1 MGHKGRKRKDPAGK
15 RPPEGTAPA
24 RTGIEVEEEL
34 DLHGLSIA
42 EAMALVDLALTR
54 WAKAG
59 GRLRV
64 IHGHSSGLSDS
75 IKGAL
80 RRNLESVWKSRVA
93 AYRPEP
99 GNPGSTLIRAR
110 NP

>member
-1 MGHKGRKRKDPAGK
+1 MGRKGGKRKGPAGG
-15 RPPEGTAPA
+15 PGPA
-24 RTGIEVEEEL
+24 RVMIETDEEL

-42 EAMALVDLALTR
+42 EAMALVDLALAR
-54 WAKAG
+54 WAPSG
-59 GRLRV
+59 GTLRV
-64 IHGHSSGLSDS
+64 IHGHSSGASDS

-93 AYRPEP
+93 AFRPEP
-99 GNPGSTLIRAR
+99 GNPGSTLIRVR